1 MVLPSGF
8 STTIKSIDTFEGSI
22 PYAFPPMSVAI
33 ALEDEIDISRG
44 DMLVRENNQPQV
56 SQDLDIMLCWMGER
70 PLQLNGKYI
79 IRHTTREARCLVKEV
94 LYKVDINNLHRM
106 EDEKNIGLNDIGRV
120 KLRTTLPFFFDSY
133 KENRNTG
140 SILLIEEGTNNTVGA
155 GMII

>member
-1 MVLPSGF
+1 
-8 STTIKSIDTFEGSI
+8 
-22 PYAFPPMSVAI
+22 MSVAI

-106 EDEKNIGLNDIGRV
+106 EDEKSIGLNDIGRV